1 MALLRLQNVHLSYGV
16 PALLDGVDLSID
28 TGERVALVGRNG
40 EGKSTLMKIIS
51 GEVQPDD
58 GEVSRQQNLKVT
70 RLEQDVPQSLQGSV
84 YDIVVAGL
92 GELGELMARYH
103 QCAQQ
108 LESEGALREFEQLHA
123 RIDALEGWT
132 IERRVTALLSR
143 LELPQEAAFSTLSG
157 GLKRRVLLA
166 RALILQPDILLLD
179 EPSNHLDVASIEWL
193 ENFLLDAS
201 LTLVFVTHD
210 RAFLRRLATRIVEI
224 DRGRLTSWAGDYAT
238 YLQGKQAAL
247 EAEQREQAQFDK
259 KLAQEELWIRQG
271 IKARRTRNEG
281 RVRALQKMRAARAAR
296 RAPAG
301 NAKMR
306 IHTGARSG
314 KIVIEAEDLGYAYA
328 GKPVFQHL
336 NTTLL
341 RGDKVGIIG
350 PNGVG
355 KSTLLQVLL
364 GSLSPTTGTLK
375 HGTKLEIAYF
385 DQLRETLDLEKTA
398 QDNVAGGSSSV
409 TVNGQT
415 KHIISYLQDFLF
427 SPARARAPISK
438 LSGGERNRLL
448 LAKLF
453 AQPSNLLVLDEP
465 TNDLDVETLELL
477 EELLIDYQGTILL
490 VSHDREFLDHVVT
503 STLVFEAEG
512 RVNEYVG
519 GYQDWLRQRA
529 PQASAPSARADAAQ
543 KKPKAA
549 GDGIGRKKLSYKDQ
563 RELDGLPAHIEQLET
578 QIERLQTDMSA
589 PAFYQQSSAEI
600 TATQQQLTAAEASLA
615 DAYARWERLE
625 AQQAIG
631 GE

>member
-625 AQQAIG
+625 AQQATG